1 MKCKICNSNMYEF
14 LMDKFICPNSKCEK
28 HNIIQV
34 FNEDGDPID

>member
-1 MKCKICNSNMYEF
+1 MNCKFCNSEMYEF
-14 LMDKFICPNSKCEK
+14 LMDKFICPNDKCAK